1 MVTHPLVLAVSEL
14 ESADTEFVT
23 SRQTGRVTMRIR
35 ILRASSTTQEEPRI
49 ATISARKAVLYRL

>member
-1 MVTHPLVLAVSEL
+1 MVTHPLVMILMLAVSEL

-35 ILRASSTTQEEPRI
+35 ILKASHC
-49 ATISARKAVLYRL
+49 SA